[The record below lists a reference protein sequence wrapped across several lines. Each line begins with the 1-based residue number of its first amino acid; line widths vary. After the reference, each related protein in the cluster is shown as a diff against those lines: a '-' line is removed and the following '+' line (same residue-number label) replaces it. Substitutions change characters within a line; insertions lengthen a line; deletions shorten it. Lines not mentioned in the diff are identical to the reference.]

1 MSLTLNHVVVAQF
14 QRRHS
19 KLVIDLATFDLD
31 ILAIMRTLTVS
42 NRDDVV
48 HDGNC
53 TRIIVVFAM
62 PLDNAIKLM
71 SPWNQKLVD
80 DVLYS
85 FNVMIETFTAV
96 VNYTFAIV

>member
-80 DVLYS
+80 DVLYP
-85 FNVMIETFTAV
+85 FTAV
-96 VNYTFAIV
+96 VNYTIAIV